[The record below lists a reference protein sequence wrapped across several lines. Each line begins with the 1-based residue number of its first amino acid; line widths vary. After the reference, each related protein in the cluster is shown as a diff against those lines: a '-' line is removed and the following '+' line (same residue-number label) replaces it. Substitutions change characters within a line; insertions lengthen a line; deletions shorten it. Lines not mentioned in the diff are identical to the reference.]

1 MGVTFLDI
9 CFNRIIEEDKTNKY
23 HQIPILHR
31 KHSFD
36 NHLQVMQESAKDN
49 AFISS
54 TYEEENAFCKNCLIC
69 FP

>member
-23 HQIPILHR
+23 HQIPILHQDI
-31 KHSFD
+31 SD
-36 NHLQVMQESAKDN
+36 SHLQVMQESAKDN
-49 AFISS
+49 ASYLEHMKKRMLFLQ
-54 TYEEENAFCKNCLIC
+54 NCLIC